1 MERFADHFPTV
12 VPVSECSADIEL
24 GVSRGPVSG
33 RGLIFTVGDITW
45 VSATEIEVAG
55 GYYEGGL
62 SASGNVYR
70 LKRAEGVWKV
80 IEDKMEWI
88 S

>member
-1 MERFADHFPTV
+1 
-12 VPVSECSADIEL
+12 VSECGADVEL
-24 GVSRGPVSG
+24 GVSRGSASG
-33 RGLIFTVGDITW
+33 RGLIFTVGDIKW
-45 VSATEIEVAG
+45 VSATEVEVAG

-70 LKRAEGVWKV
+70 LKSVEGGWKV
-80 IEDKMEWI
+80 VEDKMEWI

>member
-1 MERFADHFPTV
+1 M
-12 VPVSECSADIEL
+12 
-24 GVSRGPVSG
+24 
-33 RGLIFTVGDITW
+33 
-45 VSATEIEVAG
+45 TEVEVAG

-70 LKRAEGVWKV
+70 LKRVDGGWKV
-80 IEDKMEWI
+80 IEDGMEWI